1 MALSQPIREI
11 ILEPWQQ
18 EIVETAPWPFIR
30 GYIKTDCC
38 AFINRTDVHRA
49 RPYEY
54 LSYDFSNMSTDI
66 VELFV
71 EACERT
77 GVITRTTRSPRG
89 TWRVRTNQRDSVAL
103 MVEHVGP
110 KE

>member
-1 MALSQPIREI
+1 MLACRAANDARNSSPSISAMALSQPIREI

-30 GYIKTDCC
+30 GCIKTDCC

-66 VELFV
+66 VEL
-71 EACERT
+71 
-77 GVITRTTRSPRG
+77 
-89 TWRVRTNQRDSVAL
+89 
-103 MVEHVGP
+103 VGP